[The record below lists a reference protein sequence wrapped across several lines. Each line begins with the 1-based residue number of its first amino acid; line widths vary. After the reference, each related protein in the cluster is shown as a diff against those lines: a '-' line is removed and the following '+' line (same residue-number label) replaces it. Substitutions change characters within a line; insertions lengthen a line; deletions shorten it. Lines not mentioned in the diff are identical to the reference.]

1 MPSLGADNSQSGRK
15 KKENDE
21 GIFLSLMLLI

>member
-1 MPSLGADNSQSGRK
+1 MPSPGADNSQSGRK
-15 KKENDE
+15 KKENE